1 MMKRI
6 IAVCMC
12 IVLATSMIFISSAS
26 SLNEAQQELKQT
38 QKEINAVKNKKKQER
53 QNLLN
58 NEQVRNEIIAD
69 LEKKGHERSQIEAK
83 IKEIE
88 SAINS
93 LNEAIR
99 LAEEEYANQLKLF
112 QERLVTLYINSK
124 TKAEASVLLQCEDFE
139 EMFKKKQMM
148 NLISQFD
155 QGLMAEI
162 EAKQAEIN
170 QLKDLKFQEE
180 DTAQR
185 QLEQM
190 LSQIDELEV
199 SRATTDSKI
208 QKSKEYLSELE
219 RAEDALEADSK
230 ELEKLINRLAS
241 SGAYTGGVMQWP
253 LPGYYRIS
261 SYFGM
266 RMHPILK
273 YNKMHG
279 GIDIGAPSGTPIH
292 AAASGKV
299 ICAAWRSGGSGN
311 TVIIDHGGGI
321 TTLYFHIVNGGFL
334 VKEGQI
340 VSAGDVIAKV
350 GSTGLSTGP
359 HLHFE
364 VRKNGVRQ
372 DPLNYVTNQK
382 K

>member
-1 MMKRI
+1 
-6 IAVCMC
+6 
-12 IVLATSMIFISSAS
+12 
-26 SLNEAQQELKQT
+26 
-38 QKEINAVKNKKKQER
+38 
-53 QNLLN
+53 
-58 NEQVRNEIIAD
+58 
-69 LEKKGHERSQIEAK
+69 
-83 IKEIE
+83 
-88 SAINS
+88 
-93 LNEAIR
+93 
-99 LAEEEYANQLKLF
+99 
-112 QERLVTLYINSK
+112 
-124 TKAEASVLLQCEDFE
+124 
-139 EMFKKKQMM
+139 M

-199 SRATTDSKI
+199 SRATADSKI

-279 GIDIGAPSGTPIH
+279 GIDMVPRPERPFMQLP
-292 AAASGKV
+292 AA
-299 ICAAWRSGGSGN
+299 R
-311 TVIIDHGGGI
+311 
-321 TTLYFHIVNGGFL
+321 
-334 VKEGQI
+334 
-340 VSAGDVIAKV
+340 
-350 GSTGLSTGP
+350 
-359 HLHFE
+359 
-364 VRKNGVRQ
+364 
-372 DPLNYVTNQK
+372 
-382 K
+382 